1 MMRTVTVARIRDI
14 DIRLHPTFAL
24 VFLWVLIDWRRI
36 GAGVGISSVV
46 FTLILVVLIFACVLL
61 HEFGHAFM
69 ARQHG
74 VRVHDVSLSA
84 IGGVARMDQLPAES
98 RAEVLISLAGPAANL
113 AFIIAMVPVVLL
125 AGVLSGFSSL
135 EDYAQTVFVPSP
147 LGLLTTLLYANL
159 LIIVFNV
166 LPAFPMDGGRVFRAG
181 LTAALGRET
190 ATRVAVLVGVVFAL

>member
-1 MMRTVTVARIRDI
+1 MMRTVTVARVHDI

-36 GAGVGISSVV
+36 GAGVGISAVI

-84 IGGVARMDQLPAES
+84 VGGVARMEQLPPES
-98 RAEVLISLAGPAANL
+98 RAEVLISLAGPAANF
-113 AFIIAMVPVVLL
+113 AFIVAVAPIVLL
-125 AGVLSGFSSL
+125 AGIL
-135 EDYAQTVFVPSP
+135 
-147 LGLLTTLLYANL
+147 
-159 LIIVFNV
+159 
-166 LPAFPMDGGRVFRAG
+166 
-181 LTAALGRET
+181 
-190 ATRVAVLVGVVFAL
+190 

>member
-1 MMRTVTVARIRDI
+1 MMRTVTVARFHDI

-46 FTLILVVLIFACVLL
+46 FTLILVVLIFGCVLL

-84 IGGVARMDQLPAES
+84 VGGVARMEQLPVDP
-98 RAEVLISLAGPAANL
+98 RAEVLISLAGPAANVAVAVAL
-113 AFIIAMVPVVLL
+113 APIVLMLGVV
-125 AGVLSGFSSL
+125 SGFSSA
-135 EDYAQTVFVPSP
+135 EEYALTVFDSS
-147 LGLLTTLLYANL
+147 L
-159 LIIVFNV
+159 
-166 LPAFPMDGGRVFRAG
+166 AG
-181 LTAALGRET
+181 
-190 ATRVAVLVGVVFAL
+190 V